1 MEVTPST
8 RASLLVRLRDP
19 RDEPAWDEFV
29 AIYTPLVYRV
39 ARRRGLQDA
48 DANDLVQ
55 DVLRAVA
62 GAIGRWDPDPERGSF
77 RAWLF
82 HIARNLTVNFLT
94 RQANHPRGTGDSAV
108 REALEDRPAPAGPES
123 ALVDAEYRRQRLAW
137 AAERVRGEFGDL
149 TWRAFWQAGVEGKP
163 AREVAEA
170 LGLTVGTVY
179 QYKSRVVAR
188 LRRELQAAEDET
200 RNP

>member
-1 MEVTPST
+1 MEATPST
-8 RASLLVRLRDP
+8 RASLLARLRDP

-62 GAIGRWDPDPERGSF
+62 APIGRWDPDPARGSF
-77 RAWLF
+77 RAWMF
-82 HIARNLTVNFLT
+82 RVARNLTVNFLT

-108 REALEDRPAPAGPES
+108 REALEDRPAPAAPES
-123 ALVDAEYRRQRLAW
+123 ALVDEEYRRQRLAW
-137 AAERVRGEFGDL
+137 AAERVRGEFSEP
-149 TWRAFWQAGVEGKP
+149 TWRAGVEGRP

-170 LGLTVGTVY
+170 LGLSVGTVY

-188 LRRELQAAEDET
+188 IRRELQAAEDET
-200 RNP
+200 RDP